1 MTAESQQV
9 GEVDLCT
16 LLQRQ
21 GLGSHAATEIWGKL
35 ESRFAT
41 FLHGNS
47 PGRMQVPRWVMSEQ
61 DFSQDRPQETWLRIL
76 CSVLLRNFTM
86 GHK

>member
-1 MTAESQQV
+1 MKAESQRV
-9 GEVDLCT
+9 REVDLYT

-21 GLGSHAATEIWGKL
+21 GLGSHAATEIWGNL
-35 ESRFAT
+35 ESKFAT

-47 PGRMQVPRWVMSEQ
+47 PGRLQGPRWAMSEQ
-61 DFSQDRPQETWLRIL
+61 DFLQDRPQETWLRIL